1 MEAKRLNDPEL
12 VVLSDIP
19 PPIPAVLPQFSF
31 EWTGRRDQWAYQGHR
46 AQVLIAAQQQDT
58 LKPRCC
64 PNGCEPGSACNPRRC
79 QCEAEAVKPHQSPP
93 QKASR
98 RLSNCRRCSMRAYL
112 SADIGSRAIAKWTS
126 ATARFKPRAA
136 ESARFA
142 FRVAPPP
149 VLETLAPTEFAS
161 ALDALAAVVMSVSAT
176 ASARAA
182 IANFAVPTGASI
194 STNNYLGL
202 LGDQSATNTS
212 TATARRTVYV
222 GPGAPLQSSGGAS
235 ALR

>member
-1 MEAKRLNDPEL
+1 MVVSLAALATRAAVNAKQKR
-12 VVLSDIP
+12 S
-19 PPIPAVLPQFSF
+19 SH
-31 EWTGRRDQWAYQGHR
+31 Y
-46 AQVLIAAQQQDT
+46 
-58 LKPRCC
+58 
-64 PNGCEPGSACNPRRC
+64 
-79 QCEAEAVKPHQSPP
+79 QSPP

-98 RLSNCRRCSMRAYL
+98 RLSNCRRRSMRAYL

-142 FRVAPPP
+142 FRVAPASP
-149 VLETLAPTEFAS
+149 ETLAPTEVAS

-222 GPGAPLQSSGGAS
+222 GPGAPASVVAGGAS